1 MRCAKCQTD
10 RRPICRGEPR
20 GFPILVRGVTNNP
33 VSKSHVNPG
42 TFVLAHSIKSG
53 QSAKSHLRPL
63 PDRPCSVPLPPL
75 HSPTLSLWW
84 ACLPGMHQPPPA
96 QHLQPA
102 HCKSKAVFFGG
113 LACPSPA
120 WPLSLRRLHL
130 EFCKRAEAINSS
142 CNMTCGAFHKNTSFI
157 LSCDIL
163 QSVPVVGG
171 GVVYVCNCFSRGGA
185 W

>member
-10 RRPICRGEPR
+10 RRPICKGEPR

-53 QSAKSHLRPL
+53 QSAKYHLRPL

-84 ACLPGMHQPPPA
+84 ACLPGMHQPPPPNTFSRRIA
-96 QHLQPA
+96 NPRPSSSVGSPVPPL
-102 HCKSKAVFFGG
+102 CLS
-113 LACPSPA
+113 ACPS
-120 WPLSLRRLHL
+120 LGLHL

-142 CNMTCGAFHKNTSFI
+142 CT
-157 LSCDIL
+157 
-163 QSVPVVGG
+163 
-171 GVVYVCNCFSRGGA
+171 
-185 W
+185 